1 MSNKQHQQ
9 QQLCLI
15 ILCWWPTMIPFWGR
29 DAALPNQLRQKH
41 LASLADEAGCQYQ
54 IEESIVCVLLGGR
67 KETLW
72 SGSRHV
78 RQVSLVVTGESYCHL
93 NFMFQLGDVKSEL
106 ADIWI
111 QFKIRHILSCYYLLL
126 VILNLP
132 GLGVFF
138 VTLEQTVQKVC
149 FSTFNRIQLLISFLR
164 NFKYLID
171 SMSQSE
177 LMCLWIFFSL

>member
-1 MSNKQHQQ
+1 M
-9 QQLCLI
+9 
-15 ILCWWPTMIPFWGR
+15 
-29 DAALPNQLRQKH
+29 
-41 LASLADEAGCQYQ
+41 
-54 IEESIVCVLLGGR
+54 CVLLGGR

-149 FSTFNRIQLLISFLR
+149 FSTWCVQKVCFPTFNKFSKKLQISNRQHESVRINVPLNFLFIIILL
-164 NFKYLID
+164 
-171 SMSQSE
+171 
-177 LMCLWIFFSL
+177 